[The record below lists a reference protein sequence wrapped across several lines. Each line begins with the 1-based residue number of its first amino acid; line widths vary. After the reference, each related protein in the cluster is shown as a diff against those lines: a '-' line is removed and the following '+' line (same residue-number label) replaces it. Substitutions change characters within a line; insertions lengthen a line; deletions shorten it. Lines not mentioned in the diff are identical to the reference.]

1 MPLKKIDQ
9 TKKNIKNQ
17 NKNGGKKKVT
27 TLQRKVSSFK
37 PHRGGRKPTMSACP
51 QVKDLAGKQTKKKTT
66 KRKSQKGGSSLPNV
80 AVSTINSMINLGKS
94 IFNEMDAVMNMGN
107 DFNKASNVQLPN
119 QTTPDQAITSQTQTM
134 KYPTMP
140 KAKV

>member
-17 NKNGGKKKVT
+17 NKKSDKKKV
-27 TLQRKVSSFK
+27 S
-37 PHRGGRKPTMSACP
+37 
-51 QVKDLAGKQTKKKTT
+51 KKKVT

-80 AVSTINSMINLGKS
+80 AVSTINSMIKLGTS
-94 IFNEMDAVMNMGN
+94 IFDEMDAVMNMGK

-119 QTTPDQAITSQTQTM
+119 QTTPDQAITSQTQQM

>member
-1 MPLKKIDQ
+1 MPLKKNDQ
-9 TKKNIKNQ
+9 TKKDIKNQ
-17 NKNGGKKKVT
+17 NKKGGKKKVT
-27 TLQRKVSSFK
+27 TLRRK
-37 PHRGGRKPTMSACP
+37 A
-51 QVKDLAGKQTKKKTT
+51 KDLPGKLNKKKTT

>member
-17 NKNGGKKKVT
+17 NKNGGKKKVI
-27 TLQRKVSSFK
+27 
-37 PHRGGRKPTMSACP
+37 
-51 QVKDLAGKQTKKKTT
+51 KKKTT

-94 IFNEMDAVMNMGN
+94 IFNEMDAVMNMGK